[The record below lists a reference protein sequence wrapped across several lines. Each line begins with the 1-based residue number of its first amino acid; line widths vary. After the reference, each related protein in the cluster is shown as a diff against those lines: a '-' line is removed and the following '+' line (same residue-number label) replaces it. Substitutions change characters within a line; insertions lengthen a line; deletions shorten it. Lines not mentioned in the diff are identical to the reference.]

1 MKLRGEANI
10 WLYHAT
16 CGIRFAE
23 DRDAVRQELREHLE
37 DEIAAVQEETG
48 YSQEAAEKIVVQR
61 MGDADEIGERLVAVH
76 TPWMGFL
83 WRLSKV
89 LLALVCVLVIFS
101 VIRER
106 TNNWAYNFELF
117 STDSI
122 SEVRSVTLDERK
134 GLTGADLFNAG
145 RDADQLAQFT
155 IGQQLRA
162 GTQTVEVLDCTIW
175 RTAEDHTDLFLHIR
189 LEDHRFWEMGQL
201 MGDLFTITD
210 SSGNH
215 CSRCIALE
223 GGFGFYHSEYLIQAL
238 DFDPTSDFVQISYG
252 PNGSIFSLRAEIP
265 EHKWETGSIHP

>member
-1 MKLRGEANI
+1 MELLGEANI

-23 DRDAVRQELREHLE
+23 DREAVRQELREHLE

-61 MGDADEIGERLVAVH
+61 MGDADEIGERLAAVH
-76 TPWMGFL
+76 TPWMGAL

-89 LLALVCVLVIFS
+89 LLVLVCALVLIAAVF
-101 VIRER
+101 ER
-106 TNNWAYNFELF
+106 TKNWANRFELF
-117 STDSI
+117 DADGI
-122 SEVRSVTLDERK
+122 SEVRSLTVDDRRA
-134 GLTGADLFNAG
+134 LTGADLFNAG

-155 IGQQLRA
+155 IGQQLKA
-162 GTQTVEVLDCTIW
+162 GTQTVKVLDCTIW

-210 SSGNH
+210 SSGTP

-223 GGFGFYHSEYLIQAL
+223 GGFGFYHSEYLVQAL
-238 DFDPTSDFVQISYG
+238 DFNPASDDVRISYG
-252 PNGSIFSLRAEIP
+252 PDGGIFSLRVEIP
-265 EHKWETGSIHP
+265 EHKWETGSLHP